1 MKLKVIFIVI
11 LILSVLSSGCSSSK
25 ETLQY
30 EGDPEIEATIKVMTI
45 GSEKNLMKDVG
56 DLFNAKYPN
65 IEIKAITYVPKNL
78 IDVLEKEK
86 PDVLFLSLQ
95 QYEQLIREG
104 KLYDIDT
111 LMSND
116 AFALKGVHPEIVSYL
131 RGLGSGKLYGSAANF
146 ENKALYYNKDLFDKY
161 NISYPQDQMTW
172 EEIIQLAKRFPAED
186 GVSGLYMLNLA
197 TITDDIAWTEHL
209 TEVNVKNMEV
219 SLHSESYRRIFEMV
233 MDAYESKA
241 LVAPDM
247 DLFEVYDPFITGTSA
262 MTVDY
267 YYYINNKINWAAEDK
282 GNKFNLNWDV
292 ATAPVSEAS
301 RDIAPYFYV
310 DGIVSVNKESEQ
322 KQAAWEFVK
331 FVNSEELAKAKS
343 RTIGGAPS
351 TRTDY
356 IYNPEGK
363 RMEAFYNLKP
373 DVNRTFIDFDKFP
386 KGFFGNMDEIINSEL
401 KAVTVGA
408 KTLDEAVASMQE
420 RGQRLLDQK

>member
-1 MKLKVIFIVI
+1 MKFKIIFVVVFF
-11 LILSVLSSGCSSSK
+11 LSVLSSGCSSSK
-25 ETLQY
+25 ETIQY
-30 EGDPEIEATIKVMTI
+30 EGDPEMKATLKVMTI
-45 GSEKNLMKDVG
+45 GNEKNLMKDFG

-65 IEIKAITYVPKNL
+65 IEIKAITYSPKNL

-111 LMSND
+111 LISND

-146 ENKALYYNKDLFDKY
+146 VNKALYYNKDLFDKY

-186 GVSGLYMLNLA
+186 GVSGLYMLNFS
-197 TITDDIAWTEHL
+197 TVVDDMAWTKHL
-209 TEVNVKNMEV
+209 TEVSAKNMEV
-219 SLHSESYRRIFEMV
+219 SLNSESYRRIFEMV

-282 GNKFNLNWDV
+282 GNNLNWDV

-343 RTIGGAPS
+343 RTIGVAPS

-363 RMEAFYNLKP
+363 RMEAFYNLEP

-386 KGFFGNMDEIINSEL
+386 KGFFGNMDGIINSEL